1 MASRLRNKYVPRQY
15 KSMMFLSWLDLRQG
29 KMPVRDYIQAFE
41 ECRMRCRFVEDSR
54 GHRMSQ
60 CPSSNLLIEIE
71 ELGSGSHE
79 DDDPVGDD
87 VYIVDEGLAEEYQ
100 VLQRARLST
109 ISHPAPYDIL
119 WIDHILCDVLLMKI
133 GGIILGRPWLFDY
146 DVQFMGRANTCS
158 FMYRDRQLVWYPH
171 TNKPT
176 SKRDPKS
183 RIGLIMDPR
192 CALLS
197 LWICKMTRPL
207 PPLLQKS
214 RVCYWSMPTYSP
226 EELPRELPPLRHIQ
240 HAIDLV
246 PGASLPNLPHY
257 RMEPTKY
264 EELSRQVQELLDK
277 GLIHEKLNDV
287 RPRYSIYD
295 CEFYVVIQALKHW
308 HHYLLYKEF
317 LSDRHARWVEYLQDF
332 TFVLRHKKGKEN
344 VMVDTLRFE
353 SLSDSYADCPN
364 FGHVLQ
370 ALSDGPSLD
379 HKDFLV
385 VNGCLFFRSRLCILC
400 TSLRDF
406 LTWECHA
413 RGLFGHF
420 GRDKTIAAVE
430 YQFYWPTLKRNVGNV
445 VTQCRVCAL
454 AKQVKKNARLYTPLS
469 VPTCPWDDVSIDFV
483 LGLPRT
489 ARRHDSI
496 MVVVDRFS
504 KMAHFYF
511 REIAR
516 LHGLPKSIV
525 LDRDVRFTNHFWRT
539 LWSLLGTKLKFSTAY
554 HPQTD
559 GQTEVVNRSLGNL
572 FRSLVGESLTTW
584 DLIIPCADPFEIT
597 HGLAPHKPLDLVPL
611 DPHVR
616 HVSQLH
622 QDIHDRIQS
631 QNALY
636 KQAADMHH

>member
-1 MASRLRNKYVPRQY
+1 MERPAEDTQFTPPPITTKIVSTQSAQTLMTASMRTSIGNRRTTPATSVGSAPPPRPPPADASDCATAASQAHITCF
-15 KSMMFLSWLDLRQG
+15 KCKG
-29 KMPVRDYIQAFE
+29 K
-41 ECRMRCRFVEDSR
+41 

-183 RIGLIMDPR
+183 RIGLIVMKGPTFQHEITSDIDGSPM
-192 CALLS
+192 CFALALDMQDDTT
-197 LWICKMTRPL
+197 LT
-207 PPLLQKS
+207 PLLQKS

-277 GLIHEKLNDV
+277 GLIQSSLS
-287 RPRYSIYD
+287 PRA
-295 CEFYVVIQALKHW
+295 VLAL
-308 HHYLLYKEF
+308 LA
-317 LSDRHARWVEYLQDF
+317 S
-332 TFVLRHKKGKEN
+332 KKD
-344 VMVDTLRFE
+344 DTLRMCCDSPVINRITVKYHFLIPRLQDLFDMMTRATIFSKIDLRSGYHQVKIRPGTSGRLPSRSTRPVFE
-353 SLSDSYADCPN
+353 ALRQEKLYAHPKKCS
-364 FGHVLQ
+364 FFTSEVT
-370 ALSDGPSLD
+370 
-379 HKDFLV
+379 FLGFV
-385 VNGCLFFRSRLCILC
+385 ISKQGVSVDPEKVRTIV
-400 TSLRDF
+400 
-406 LTWECHA
+406 TWPQPGSMHDISSFI
-413 RGLFGHF
+413 GLA
-420 GRDKTIAAVE
+420 T
-430 YQFYWPTLKRNVGNV
+430 FYL
-445 VTQCRVCAL
+445 CAL

-504 KMAHFYF
+504 KMAHFVSCSKTSDASKVSSTL
-511 REIAR
+511 ER
-516 LHGLPKSIV
+516 LHAFMDYP
-525 LDRDVRFTNHFWRT
+525 N
-539 LWSLLGTKLKFSTAY
+539 
-554 HPQTD
+554 P
-559 GQTEVVNRSLGNL
+559 
-572 FRSLVGESLTTW
+572 
-584 DLIIPCADPFEIT
+584 
-597 HGLAPHKPLDLVPL
+597 
-611 DPHVR
+611 
-616 HVSQLH
+616 
-622 QDIHDRIQS
+622 
-631 QNALY
+631 
-636 KQAADMHH
+636 